1 MDIIW
6 DTEKN
11 DCLQVNRSISFEG
24 ISGRILEG
32 NYINILENP
41 TRDNQIYFIINI
53 NNYTWVVPFF
63 IDDQE
68 RILTNQL
75 VEKSEILK
83 SIELFRNTEVL

>member
-11 DCLQVNRSISFEG
+11 DWLQVNRSISFEE

-32 NYINILENP
+32 NSIDILENP
-41 TRDNQIYFIINI
+41 TRDNQMYFIINI
-53 NNYTWVVPFF
+53 NNYTWVVPSL

-68 RILTNQL
+68 RI
-75 VEKSEILK
+75 VLK
-83 SIELFRNTEVL
+83 TAFPSRKFHNRYGGRDE